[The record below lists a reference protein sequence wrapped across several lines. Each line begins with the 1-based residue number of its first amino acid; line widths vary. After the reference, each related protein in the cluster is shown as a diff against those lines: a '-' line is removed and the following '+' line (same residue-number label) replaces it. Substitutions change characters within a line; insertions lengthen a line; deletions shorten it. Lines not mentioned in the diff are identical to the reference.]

1 MSDPFFFGYGSL
13 VNRRTHAFPEAF
25 PARIRGWRRAWRHS
39 RSHGRTFLT
48 AVPDAGAEI
57 DGLVACVPGGDWQ
70 ALDRRE
76 AGYNRHPV
84 PGPELVHSAARDLAA
99 QIYAIPA
106 ENYAPTR
113 HPIRLS
119 YLDVVIQGYLH
130 EFGEAGALRFID
142 TTDGWDTP
150 ILNDR
155 AAPSYARHQKL
166 TPSERG
172 FVDEQL
178 RKLGARVIRD

>member
-13 VNRRTHAFPEAF
+13 VNRRTHSFPEAF

-48 AVPDAGAEI
+48 AIPDPGAEI
-57 DGLVACVPGGDWQ
+57 DGLVACVPRGDWA
-70 ALDRRE
+70 ALDQRE
-76 AGYNRHPV
+76 AGYQRHPV

-106 ENYAPTR
+106 ESFTDTV

-119 YLDVVIQGYLH
+119 YLDVVIQGYLI
-130 EFGEAGALRFID
+130 EFGEAGALEFID
-142 TTDGWDTP
+142 TTDGWNTP
-150 ILNDR
+150 IVDDR
-155 AAPSYARHQKL
+155 AAPTYARHQRL
-166 TPSERG
+166 TPSERS

-178 RKLGARVIRD
+178 HRLAATVIRG

>member
-13 VNRRTHAFPEAF
+13 VNRRTHSFPEAF

-48 AVPDAGAEI
+48 AIPDPGAEI
-57 DGLVACVPGGDWQ
+57 DGLVACVPRGDWA
-70 ALDRRE
+70 ALDQRE
-76 AGYNRHPV
+76 AGYQRHAV
-84 PGPELVHSAARDLAA
+84 PGPELVHSTARDLAA

-106 ENYAPTR
+106 ESFTDTV

-119 YLDVVIQGYLH
+119 YLDVVIQGYLI
-130 EFGEAGALRFID
+130 EFGEAGALEFID
-142 TTDGWDTP
+142 TTDGWNTP
-150 ILNDR
+150 IVDDR
-155 AAPSYARHQKL
+155 AAPTYARHQRL
-166 TPSERG
+166 TPSERS

-178 RKLGARVIRD
+178 HRLAATVIRG